1 MENEMKA
8 LIATALIFAATAAS
22 AYTTT
27 NCYWVGSTY
36 TCTTIGGGTM
46 TTTNCTTYGGVISC
60 TQY

>member
-1 MENEMKA
+1 MKA

-22 AYTTT
+22 AYTSTRCTT
-27 NCYWVGSTY
+27 FGGTT
-36 TCTTIGGGTM
+36 TCTTIGGGTY